1 MISPKVYFRDVRK
14 VKPQTLKNYMT
25 MLRKLNND
33 EEPETVNYLED
44 TTAVFEYIKKLSLS
58 TQRTYIEEKLEEL
71 NFQYDEKMKLYQK
84 TDKEDERMCSLEELK
99 LVADYWMELLDE
111 VIFNEKHHR
120 KVWDIYR
127 YAIIAMLY
135 TDIPPVRL
143 DYANFHIIYDREK
156 MELGKNYVYID
167 EEGVVSFILQ
177 EYKTSRKYHEK
188 IYSATTRL
196 STIIKEWLEVND
208 TGFLFPNRDLDA
220 PMSGNAFGKTIPKVF
235 EPTGKKITLNIIRH
249 IWISQNVD
257 HQVLD
262 KNAALAESMCHSPAT
277 QKQYIRI

>member
-58 TQRTYIEEKLEEL
+58 TQRTYIICVKSALQSVCGLDDAKDIYEEKLEEL

-120 KVWDIYR
+120 KVWEI
-127 YAIIAMLY
+127 
-135 TDIPPVRL
+135 
-143 DYANFHIIYDREK
+143 
-156 MELGKNYVYID
+156 
-167 EEGVVSFILQ
+167 FILFM
-177 EYKTSRKYHEK
+177 
-188 IYSATTRL
+188 I
-196 STIIKEWLEVND
+196 
-208 TGFLFPNRDLDA
+208 
-220 PMSGNAFGKTIPKVF
+220 
-235 EPTGKKITLNIIRH
+235 GKKWSLVKIMFILTKKELYLLFYKNIRRAENITKR
-249 IWISQNVD
+249 
-257 HQVLD
+257 
-262 KNAALAESMCHSPAT
+262 
-277 QKQYIRI
+277 YIRRQHVYLLLLKNG